1 MVACGRENAN
11 EGKRGGEMV
20 NKKCRL
26 WMTDFN
32 SMEGKRGSGKL
43 RGNATKFG
51 EAFLEVIIKLWCIQ
65 CVNVLE
71 LCFAFV
77 ESAL

>member
-1 MVACGRENAN
+1 
-11 EGKRGGEMV
+11 
-20 NKKCRL
+20 
-26 WMTDFN
+26 MTDFN
-32 SMEGKRGSGKL
+32 SREGKRGSGKL

>member
-1 MVACGRENAN
+1 M
-11 EGKRGGEMV
+11 GE
-20 NKKCRL
+20 
-26 WMTDFN
+26 
-32 SMEGKRGSGKL
+32 SGKL
-43 RGNATKFG
+43 RVNATKFG